1 MYMLLAV
8 CLLIFDKNVNAG
20 DTQYSASDD
29 STRGNLFERSDN
41 INLHLQ
47 EKTKEVVMMEHL
59 ARIDPVK
66 VRP

>member
-20 DTQYSASDD
+20 EYSASDD

>member
-8 CLLIFDKNVNAG
+8 CLLIIDTNVNAG
-20 DTQYSASDD
+20 DKQYSASDD
-29 STRGNLFERSDN
+29 STRGNLFERNDN

-59 ARIDPVK
+59 PRIDPVK